1 MNIEED
7 IKTLSHYE
15 HFARFIQLINTFRE
29 ECIADMHEADKD
41 RLQQLSG
48 RIITYDQ
55 ILQMTD
61 WQNLQKKFSSTL

>member
-29 ECIADMHEADKD
+29 ECIADMHEADTD